1 MTSRFKP
8 MAAALAV
15 LLAAGLAGGRAE
27 AARKMYSYDAASDLT
42 RAFVYDGLTII
53 FEKGL
58 TGQRVERVLSTGTQ
72 GEAALKPASGGD
84 LGKGGLAAVLEPGAE
99 ERDLYLVTDA
109 KDGPAFIRAACR
121 VKTKGW
127 LAFGRLRAGEPLRIH
142 AIGLDPATG
151 QARRCAT
158 WEFTFH
164 GEWPLE
170 ALGNLNRAP
179 TPPPNSIRAPN

>member
-1 MTSRFKP
+1 MTSRFK
-8 MAAALAV
+8 AAALAV
-15 LLAAGLAGGRAE
+15 LLAAGLGAGQAQ
-27 AARKMYSYDAASDLT
+27 AARKMYSYDAASDQT
-42 RAFVYDGLTII
+42 RNFVYDGLTII

-58 TGQRVERVLSTGTQ
+58 TGQKVERVLSTGTQ
-72 GEAALKPASGGD
+72 GEAVLKPASGGD
-84 LGKGGLAAVLEPGAE
+84 LGKGGLSAVLGPQDE

-127 LAFGRLRAGEPLRIH
+127 LAFGRLRPGEPLRIH

-151 QARRCAT
+151 QAKRCAT

-164 GEWPLE
+164 GEWPLD
-170 ALGNLNRAP
+170 GQGYTPPP
-179 TPPPNSIRAPN
+179 TPPAPTIRSPN